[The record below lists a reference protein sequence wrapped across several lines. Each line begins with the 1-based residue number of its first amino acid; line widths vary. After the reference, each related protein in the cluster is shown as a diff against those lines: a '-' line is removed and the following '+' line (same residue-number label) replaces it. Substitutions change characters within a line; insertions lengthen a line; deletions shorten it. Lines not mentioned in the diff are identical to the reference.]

1 MSTTLIPSTAF
12 GTPTGNYDG
21 SSSSFESDSAYGDGY
36 YGYTDGL
43 HTVSVQ
49 TTGFVGT
56 ITIQGSLAETP
67 GTSDWFTVKDTSG
80 ANLVY
85 GDGSSATTVSEAK
98 NFIVNAVH
106 VRAAVA
112 SFSAGSIAKIN
123 FNH

>member
-1 MSTTLIPSTAF
+1 MSTTLIPSTAH

-21 SSSSFESDSAYGDGY
+21 STASFNSDSAYGDGY

-43 HTVSVQ
+43 HTVSVS
-49 TTGFVGT
+49 TASFVGT
-56 ITIQGSLAETP
+56 ITIQGSLVETP
-67 GTSDWFTVKDTSG
+67 AESDWFTVRDTSG
-80 ANLVY
+80 ASLVY
-85 GDGSSATTVSEAK
+85 GDGSSATTVNKAD

>member
-1 MSTTLIPSTAF
+1 MSTTLIPSTAH

-21 SSSSFESDSAYGDGY
+21 SSTSFESDSAWGDGY

-43 HTVSVQ
+43 HTVSVS
-49 TTGFVGT
+49 TAGFVGT
-56 ITIQGSLAETP
+56 ITIQGTLVETP
-67 GTSDWFTVKDTSG
+67 TSSDWFTVKDTAG
-80 ANLVY
+80 ADLVY
-85 GDGSSATTVSEAK
+85 GDGSTTTTVNEAK

-112 SFSAGSIAKIN
+112 SFSAGAIAKIN

>member
-1 MSTTLIPSTAF
+1 MSTTLIPATSF
-12 GTPTGNYDG
+12 GTPTGNSDG
-21 SSSSFESDSAYGDGY
+21 SSTSFNSDSAYGDGY

-49 TTGFVGT
+49 TAGFVGT
-56 ITIQGSLAETP
+56 MTIQGSLAETP
-67 GTSDWFTVKDTSG
+67 TDADWFTVRDTTG
-80 ANLVY
+80 ADFVI
-85 GDGSSATTVSEAK
+85 GDGSTATTVNTAK

-112 SFSAGSIAKIN
+112 SFSAGTIAKIN